1 MKTWL
6 FPLWII
12 IDVLMGVASLAIW
25 IAAPELKILAVSLTV
40 FSLSLAAVLMIVR
53 IEDIRIFARS
63 RYFHKVIHHSI
74 TMFLV
79 FAILGVLNYLGNKN
93 FREFDLSREKR
104 NSLTDQTTKVLEII
118 KSPLTMTL
126 FSKREEWAPILNIL
140 KMYQAKSNLIKIDA
154 IDTDLRPELV
164 KAKNI
169 TANGTVLISYKGKE
183 TSFQMVDELSVT
195 NAILKA
201 VRDEKTTLYF
211 VTGHEELDCTDPS
224 PEGISSLCDKLKSQN
239 YEVKTLNLAEVKE
252 VPRDATAVFVLGP
265 IAAYFPDEAKR
276 LEEYLKR
283 GGSVFLA
290 LAPAFKSELYDN
302 LTKLAQPY
310 GLTLGRDVVVDRVST
325 VQGGEATIPIISKYD
340 EAHPVT
346 AGFNFRTV
354 FPLSSSVSTLE
365 GNDSATLL
373 ALTSAFPG
381 SWAESDLKG
390 VTEGTAAFEEKK
402 DRKGP
407 IGLLG
412 VGEKVGVEGNSD
424 SRFVLLGSSSF
435 LVNAYQTQSGN
446 PTLFLNSVSWMLN
459 DEGIISFNRPGTEE
473 YPVILSAQHIQL
485 IFVIAILF
493 VPIVFFGAGI
503 FVYRRRRLL

>member
-12 IDVLMGVASLAIW
+12 IDVLVAIASLAIW

-40 FSLSLAAVLMIVR
+40 FAVALAGILMIAKLD
-53 IEDIRIFARS
+53 DIKVFAKS
-63 RYFHKVIHHSI
+63 RYFHKVVHHSI
-74 TMFLV
+74 TVILV
-79 FAILGVLNYLGNKN
+79 FSIFGVINYLGNKN
-93 FREFDLSREKR
+93 YREYDLSREKR
-104 NSLTDQTTKVLEII
+104 NSLTDQTKKVLEMV
-118 KSPLTMTL
+118 KEPLTMTL
-126 FSKREEWAPILNIL
+126 FSKREEWAPVMTVL

-169 TANGTVLISYKGKE
+169 TANGTVLIQYKGKE
-183 TSFQMVDELSVT
+183 SSFIISDELSVT
-195 NAILKA
+195 NALLKA
-201 VRDEKTTLYF
+201 IRDEKTTLYF
-211 VTGHEELDCTDPS
+211 VVGHQELDCADQS
-224 PEGISSLCDKLKSQN
+224 PEGLSSLCDKLKSQN
-239 YEVKTLNLAEVKE
+239 YEVKTLDLAKVKE
-252 VPRDATAVFVLGP
+252 VPRDATAVFALGP
-265 IAAYFPDEAKR
+265 IASYFPDEAKR
-276 LEEYLKR
+276 LEEYLNR
-283 GGSVFLA
+283 GGSLFLA
-290 LAPAFKSELYDN
+290 LAPAFKAELYDN

-310 GLTLGRDVVVDRVST
+310 GLTLGKDVVVDRAST
-325 VQGGEATIPIISKYD
+325 IQGGEATIPIISKYD
-340 EAHPVT
+340 DAHPIT

-354 FPLSSSVSTLE
+354 FPLSSSVSTLP

-373 ALTSAFPG
+373 ALTSPFPG

-390 VTEGTAAFEEKK
+390 VTEGTAAFDEKK

-446 PTLFLNSVSWMLN
+446 PTLFLNTVSWMLN